1 MTIIIKIF
9 LFAAVGCEVN
19 MLDSQNNPSAITSSH
34 PVSLLGAGPGA
45 TGMTNSTLQILN
57 TLVSGAGEF
66 YNLTVTVENVDTLTV
81 EVLENGNV
89 MSTQVNLLSFQ
100 LLSKVS
106 A

>member
-1 MTIIIKIF
+1 MTIIIKKI

-100 LLSKVS
+100 LLLKVS